1 MGPTSWTGVGRY
13 RLSKNLSP
21 ERCLYFGPD
30 GLAVVEFKPLEL
42 YIFTDVFASN

>member
-1 MGPTSWTGVGRY
+1 MGPNEQ
-13 RLSKNLSP
+13 NLSP
-21 ERCLYFGPD
+21 QRCHYFDPD

>member
-1 MGPTSWTGVGRY
+1 MGPTSWTGVGGVPI
-13 RLSKNLSP
+13 KQNLSP
-21 ERCLYFGPD
+21 QRCLYFGPD

>member
-1 MGPTSWTGVGRY
+1 MGLTSGGGVN
-13 RLSKNLSP
+13 KQNFSP
-21 ERCLYFGPD
+21 QRCPD